1 MPAEIIPPV
10 GQAAFWYDDVI
21 QHVPRSGQRV
31 ARQIAR
37 LCGSDSHLSLFIWL
51 VREFRALERLEDGLL
66 IGGDGRREGV
76 RRAVDRDSR

>member
-1 MPAEIIPPV
+1 MRTVSA
-10 GQAAFWYDDVI
+10 
-21 QHVPRSGQRV
+21 
-31 ARQIAR
+31 
-37 LCGSDSHLSLFIWL
+37 GSALSLFIWL